1 MGNSLVQSII
11 SNPSNTYISPGTDFE
26 GLLHTPSD
34 IVIAGNVT
42 GEVVSDGRMVV
53 QATYNGNAAA
63 KELLLQGA
71 SMKGDAVIAGML
83 IVDEG
88 STLIGNS
95 RVGSLQC
102 DGHIEGNATAA
113 SEAVV
118 GGKATVKGDVT
129 APFMSVTPGAKLNG
143 QLNVAG
149 TPS

>member
-1 MGNSLVQSII
+1 MGNSLVQAII
-11 SNPSNTYISPGTDFE
+11 SDPSSTYISPGTDFE

-83 IVDEG
+83 SVDEG
-88 STLIGNS
+88 STLVGNS
-95 RVGSLQC
+95 RVGTLQC
-102 DGHIEGNATAA
+102 DGHIEGNSTVAGDAI
-113 SEAVV
+113 V
-118 GGKATVKGDVT
+118 GSRAIVRGDVS
-129 APFMSVTPGAKLNG
+129 APFMSVASGGKLNG
-143 QLNVAG
+143 QLKVE
-149 TPS
+149 